1 VLEVLFLAVG
11 ALAGALAMWFSR
23 QKTIASLVKR
33 SAELESALHDR
44 ETRNAGLEKRLAL
57 RGEKIA
63 EIEKQRDDY
72 AAIASSHEVTQHQW
86 RSGQWL
92 RKVWR
97 NRRYGGHPSDNLE
110 DLVRDFDGL
119 GDEHV
124 LVTLDIE
131 LFGGWKTLLGGTHMR
146 AAGEVT
152 TPMSAGDTMCFEGR
166 ADRVKQQLVTF
177 IRDVDTGFVDADD
190 KGEKTWR
197 DPDSPMTWRL
207 DLDILEGYG
216 TPPKVQF
223 VEVLRV
229 QKEIVEPPQ

>member
-1 VLEVLFLAVG
+1 MLEVLLLVFG
-11 ALAGALAMWFSR
+11 ALAGATAVWMSR
-23 QKTIASLVKR
+23 QKAIAALVKQV
-33 SAELESALHDR
+33 SALESALHER
-44 ETRNAGLEKRLAL
+44 ETRNAALEKRLAL
-57 RGEKIA
+57 RGGKIV
-63 EIEKQRDDY
+63 EIEKQRDGY

-86 RSGQWL
+86 RAGQWI
-92 RKVWR
+92 RKVWKD
-97 NRRYGGHPSDNLE
+97 RRYAGHPSDNLE

-146 AAGEVT
+146 AAGDVT
-152 TPMSAGDTMCFEGR
+152 TPMSAGDTMSFEGP
-166 ADRVKQQLVTF
+166 AHRVKQQIVTF
-177 IRDVDTGFVDADD
+177 IRDFDTGFVDVGDD
-190 KGEKTWR
+190 DEKTWR

-207 DLDILEGYG
+207 NLDVLEGYG